1 MRDIAT
7 PFLLLLKFTIYI
19 IVYHKIN
26 TVTNKNYKKKK
37 KYSENLEKKKISNI
51 FIKNINKF
59 NKSFVYD
66 FIITVL
72 YIYIIYNN
80 EK

>member
-37 KYSENLEKKKISNI
+37 KYSENLEKKKFQI
-51 FIKNINKF
+51 F
-59 NKSFVYD
+59 
-66 FIITVL
+66 L
-72 YIYIIYNN
+72 
-80 EK
+80 